1 MSLPD
6 EQARALVSARQFLV
20 SLCVPSKTPKI
31 PRLVRHE
38 ARCRLK
44 HFPLSWDWKRIVED
58 PSAMKTAQDME
69 EHYQNTFWEE

>member
-20 SLCVPSKTPKI
+20 SLCVPGKTPRI
-31 PRLVRHE
+31 PKSVRHE

-44 HFPLSWDWKRIVED
+44 HFPLSWDWKRIAAD
-58 PSAMKTAQDME
+58 PHAMQTAQDME
-69 EHYQNTFWEE
+69 EYYRKTFWEE